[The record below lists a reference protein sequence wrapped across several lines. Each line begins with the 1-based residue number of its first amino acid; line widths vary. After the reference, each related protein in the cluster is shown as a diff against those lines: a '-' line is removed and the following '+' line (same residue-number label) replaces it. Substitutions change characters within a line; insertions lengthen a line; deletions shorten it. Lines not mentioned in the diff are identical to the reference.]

1 MKQKFKIY
9 PKLIGILAIFML
21 ISCSKDEFVNHI
33 KKSQNKNEISF
44 EQFKKET
51 GLNNF
56 STTININ
63 PVNQQN
69 ISTSRL
75 ANGSYELSDFYIST
89 DIIKK
94 LESANITSYT
104 FRIYPKEYRE
114 EDAKKIFNLS
124 LYKIGNIWET
134 TIIQFTPTQINYESI
149 KQGLT
154 EQVEGKAKLLYK
166 GDLTTYSTSGNAC
179 FEITIISSYCEGCTG
194 GSCDANSA
202 DGCPAGVCYVNTSS
216 FIICYYIGDENGSG
230 GGFSGVGPPGDGIG
244 PIGGPGGD
252 GVSIIYNDPNALQPE
267 DPRPMTPNV
276 KDTSVDGHNFEND
289 NILPCDQLK
298 NFSKMEPLNR
308 KTPNLKAKID
318 EIKEYASDTNFEHE
332 VIYSLMKDSN
342 GNYGTTP
349 LVIASEHKSAKPRLY
364 GYFYGAIHSHTPN
377 LSPMFSWSDVYG
389 LKSLFD
395 GAAPYNKSE
404 VTLLLVA
411 SESATSGNVLV
422 YALKIDDINALTTK
436 LNADMINPDDPNNTD
451 IKNKIKYADSKFKEK
466 FKDNMNNQDLEK
478 VFLDNFANAG
488 ISIYKAN
495 NDELTDWNKLS
506 LNNNPTNPITKTPCN

>member
-33 KKSQNKNEISF
+33 KKSQSKNEISF

-69 ISTSRL
+69 ISTARL
-75 ANGSYELSDFYIST
+75 ANGSYELSDFDIST

-134 TIIQFTPTQINYESI
+134 TIIQFTPTQINYERI

-202 DGCPAGVCYVNTSS
+202 DGCQAGVCYVNTSS
-216 FIICYYIGDENGSG
+216 FIICYNIGDGNNNG
-230 GGFSGVGPPGDGIG
+230 GGFSGVG
-244 PIGGPGGD
+244 
-252 GVSIIYNDPNALQPE
+252 VN
-267 DPRPMTPNV
+267 
-276 KDTSVDGHNFEND
+276 
-289 NILPCDQLK
+289 
-298 NFSKMEPLNR
+298 
-308 KTPNLKAKID
+308 
-318 EIKEYASDTNFEHE
+318 
-332 VIYSLMKDSN
+332 
-342 GNYGTTP
+342 
-349 LVIASEHKSAKPRLY
+349 
-364 GYFYGAIHSHTPN
+364 
-377 LSPMFSWSDVYG
+377 
-389 LKSLFD
+389 
-395 GAAPYNKSE
+395 
-404 VTLLLVA
+404 
-411 SESATSGNVLV
+411 
-422 YALKIDDINALTTK
+422 
-436 LNADMINPDDPNNTD
+436 
-451 IKNKIKYADSKFKEK
+451 
-466 FKDNMNNQDLEK
+466 
-478 VFLDNFANAG
+478 
-488 ISIYKAN
+488 
-495 NDELTDWNKLS
+495 
-506 LNNNPTNPITKTPCN
+506 